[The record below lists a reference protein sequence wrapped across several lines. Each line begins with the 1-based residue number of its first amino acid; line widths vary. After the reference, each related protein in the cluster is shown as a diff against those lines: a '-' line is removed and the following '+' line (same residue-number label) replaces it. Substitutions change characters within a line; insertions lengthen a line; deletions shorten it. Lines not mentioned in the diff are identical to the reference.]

1 MVLTFKKLSKFW
13 QEFRRRKVLPF
24 IIGYIAACFAI
35 IDFFNNSSERY
46 NISDSTLNLIHLL
59 AAVGLPIVF
68 ILPWFINRP
77 KDERLADVSI
87 PELTDSKKVKET
99 ANHNLPAQLTTF
111 IGRRKELQLIK
122 ELIKEQRLVTL
133 TGAGGSGKTRLACE
147 VAATL
152 VRDFEDGVWFVDLS
166 PLTKDEQVAG
176 EILEVLKISETP
188 GQSIAETLIEKIGDQ
203 NLLIVLDN
211 CEHLLKGSGEI
222 CTQLLQSLAGLR
234 ILTTSREALRIIGEK
249 IWRIPSLT
257 LLDPKTV
264 IDLESVKS
272 SEAVMLF
279 KDRARLKNPEFEL
292 ETGNVNDVVSI
303 CSKLDGIP
311 LAVELVASRIA
322 HLPPKKIL
330 ERFEDR
336 FDLISSSDPG
346 ISFRQQTLHATIE
359 WSYHLLS
366 ESEKYLFERI
376 SVFSGGFELE
386 AAEEVCSDDHLSKE
400 KVLEALS
407 RLVDRSMV
415 YTLKGNDQTLRYNR
429 LETLRQFGQQKLRS
443 RNEEEQIRSGHLD
456 YYIKVA
462 REAYEEQ
469 FEAQQKWAAW
479 YEAEQDNIF
488 SALNWAEY
496 NSMEKFA
503 ELAGLVS
510 WIWRTRS
517 GSREEKTYL
526 EKALTKSEKN
536 QINHARITC
545 RIGLMTWYSGDVKT
559 GLSYM
564 FESLEIWR
572 KLDIPKEIAST
583 LGEISEL
590 LLHSGDYETAL
601 KYSQEG
607 LDIAKITGIQGLIN
621 HCQVYLCTILVHTKQ
636 YEKGR
641 PLVEEVLIEA
651 EKLNQLHVIEGAYHL
666 LGDCTLGMGDF
677 EEGEKRY
684 ARGIEVS
691 YGQGNVMY
699 AATDIQGVGFAVA
712 GQGRWAKA
720 IRLDAA
726 AREKYTELG
735 FSIDGMLAFW
745 DEWIETYIGGAVKE
759 VGEELAQQ
767 YRDEGKAMSF
777 EEAVAYALDFEKD

>member
-1 MVLTFKKLSKFW
+1 
-13 QEFRRRKVLPF
+13 
-24 IIGYIAACFAI
+24 
-35 IDFFNNSSERY
+35 
-46 NISDSTLNLIHLL
+46 
-59 AAVGLPIVF
+59 
-68 ILPWFINRP
+68 
-77 KDERLADVSI
+77 LADVPV
-87 PELTDSKKVKET
+87 PELIDSKKAKET

-111 IGRRKELQLIK
+111 IGRRKELQVIK

-147 VAATL
+147 VVATL
-152 VRDFEDGVWFVDLS
+152 VGDFEDGVWFVDLS

-188 GQSIAETLIEKIGDQ
+188 SQSIAETLIEKIGDQ

-222 CTQLLQSLAGLR
+222 CIQLLQSLAGLR
-234 ILTTSREALRIIGEK
+234 ILATSREALNITGEK

-264 IDLESVKS
+264 INLESVKS

-279 KDRARLKNPEFEL
+279 TDRARLKYPEFEL

-322 HLPPKKIL
+322 HLSPKKIL
-330 ERFEDR
+330 ERFEDK
-336 FDLISSSDPG
+336 FDLLSSSDPG

-415 YTLKGNDQTLRYNR
+415 YTLKSNDQTLRYNR
-429 LETLRQFGQQKLRS
+429 LETLRQFGQQMLTS
-443 RNEEEQIRSGHLD
+443 RNEEKLIRSRHLD
-456 YYIKVA
+456 YNIKVA

-469 FEAQQKWAAW
+469 YEAQQKWAAW
-479 YEAEQDNIF
+479 YDAEQDNIF
-488 SALNWAEY
+488 SALDWAEM
-496 NSMEKFA
+496 NSMEQFA
-503 ELAGLVS
+503 ELAGLASSVWRLRAGSMVS
-510 WIWRTRS
+510 
-517 GSREEKTYL
+517 KNYL
-526 EKALTKSEKN
+526 EKALTKSKRN
-536 QINHARITC
+536 QIDHARIA
-545 RIGLMTWYSGDVKT
+545 RGIGTQTWMSSDIKK
-559 GLSYM
+559 GLCYFS
-564 FESLEIWR
+564 ESLEIWR
-572 KLDIPKEIAST
+572 KLEIP
-583 LGEISEL
+583 GEISPTLAEMSEL

-607 LDIAKITGIQGLIN
+607 LDIARETGNQGLIN
-621 HCQVYLCTILVHTKQ
+621 HCQIYVCTILVHSKQ
-636 YEKGR
+636 YDKGR

-677 EEGEKRY
+677 AEGEKRY

-691 YGQGNVMY
+691 YGQGNIMY

-745 DEWIETYIGGAVKE
+745 DEWIETYIGGAEKE

-777 EEAVAYALDFEKD
+777 EEAVAYALDFTKD